1 MSRIAQLFRNVNH
14 FLEHDLWK
22 IDVAKLPL
30 YKRLLAQSGKV
41 IFLAY
46 KGFADDKVKMRA
58 SALTFFSLLS
68 IVPILAMAFGIAQG
82 FGLDKELERQL
93 INYFQGQE
101 EILQQSLA
109 YANNLLSTTRGG
121 LIAGVGV
128 VLLIY
133 SVMELLQNIE
143 RSFNDIWYI
152 NKERPLV
159 RKFTDYLAIMIF
171 APVLLVISNSL
182 TVFISSEIERLTE
195 TVELIGLFKG
205 LIFPVLRLLP
215 YMVIW
220 ILFSLLYVIMPNT
233 KVKLQSA
240 IIAGIMAGSAFL
252 ITEWAVIQFQVNVS
266 EYNAIYGSFS
276 ILPLFLV
283 WLQLSWLIVLFG
295 AELSYA
301 IQNIKQYE
309 YEKENVNY
317 SYHNLRMASLLVMN
331 YLSKNFAQGKGP
343 SAFPD
348 LLDDLKIPHRY
359 LQHVLN
365 ILVECKLASEVVTKM
380 NFSKFLP
387 AVDVNTLTPVAV
399 IERLNEHGE
408 NDPIYKKTNVVDELH
423 SILEG
428 FEQQMRNSD
437 FNKLLKDL

>member
-1 MSRIAQLFRNVNH
+1 MAGLVQTFRKLNH

-22 IDVAKLPL
+22 IEVGKLPL
-30 YKRLLAQSGKV
+30 YKKVLAQSAKV

-101 EILQQSLA
+101 EILKQSLS
-109 YANNLLSTTRGG
+109 YANNLLSNTRGG
-121 LIAGVGV
+121 IIAGVGV
-128 VLLIY
+128 ILLIY

-152 NKERPLV
+152 KKERPLV
-159 RKFTDYLAIMIF
+159 RKFTDYLAIIIF

-182 TVFISSEIERLTE
+182 TVFISGEIKRLTE
-195 TVELIGLFKG
+195 TVELLGLFKG
-205 LIFPVLRLLP
+205 LIFPALRLLP
-215 YMVIW
+215 YLVIW

-233 KVKLQSA
+233 KVKLKSA
-240 IIAGIMAGSAFL
+240 IIAGVMAGSAFL
-252 ITEWAVIQFQVNVS
+252 ITEWALIQFQINVS
-266 EYNAIYGSFS
+266 EYNTIYGSFS
-276 ILPLFLV
+276 ILPLFLI

-301 IQNIKQYE
+301 IQNLKQYE
-309 YEKENVNY
+309 YEKENINY
-317 SYHNLRMASLLVMN
+317 SYFNLRMTSLLVMN
-331 YLSKNFAQGKGP
+331 YLSKNFVQGKGP
-343 SAFPD
+343 SGFPD
-348 LLDDLKIPHRY
+348 LLLNLKIPHRY
-359 LQHVLN
+359 LQNVMN
-365 ILVECKLASEVVTKM
+365 ILVECKLASEVVTKS

-387 AVDVNTLTPVAV
+387 AVDVSTLTPAMV
-399 IERLNEHGE
+399 IESLGQYGE
-408 NDPIYKKTNVVDELH
+408 NHPIYKKSNVADELQ

-428 FEQQMRNSD
+428 FEEQMRNSD